1 VKKLLILLAVAAMAG
16 TALAGGISGRVV
28 NARTGDPIEGAVVV
42 AQGRNDA
49 GRAAT
54 NARGAYEIDDL
65 DAGDYAVT
73 ARARGY
79 QTARYPRPVTVARG
93 ITTDINFRLVPS
105 GGGRERG
112 FITGRVVD
120 AKTGDPIE
128 GAVVMAMADPGQG
141 EDGVAAMSSD
151 GEDGRRGM
159 FRAVT
164 NARGQYR
171 MGVRPGVY
179 KVLARARGYKPARF
193 PQKVGVRPGRTVEGI
208 SFRLQPVGRQQNKGA
223 ILGKVYD
230 ARTREPIAGAVVIAR
245 SANGR
250 EVFRARTNRRGMY
263 KIKADPGA
271 YRVVAMARGY
281 SRASYPRPVPVRVG
295 HPPEGIDF
303 GLRRIRTDLD

>member
-1 VKKLLILLAVAAMAG
+1 MKRLPTLLALVAMAG
-16 TALAGGISGRVV
+16 VTLAGGISGRVV
-28 NARTGDPIEGAVVV
+28 NARTGDPIEDALVV

-54 NARGAYEIDDL
+54 NARGVYEIEDL
-65 DAGDYAVT
+65 EAGDYAVT
-73 ARARGY
+73 AMARGY
-79 QTARYPRPVTVARG
+79 ETARYPRPVTVERG
-93 ITTDINFRLVPS
+93 ITTDINFRLIRK
-105 GGGRERG
+105 GGGQEKG

-128 GAVVMAMADPGQG
+128 GALVMAMAGPRPG
-141 EDGVAAMSSD
+141 EDGVAAVSSQE
-151 GEDGRRGM
+151 EDNRRGV

-171 MGVRPGVY
+171 IPVRPGVY
-179 KVLARARGYKPARF
+179 KVLAKARGYKPARF
-193 PQKVGVRPGRTVEGI
+193 PREVGVRAGQTVEGI
-208 SFRLQPVGRQQNKGA
+208 RFRLEPVGRQQKKGA

-230 ARTREPIAGAVVIAR
+230 ARTREPIAGGVVVAR

-263 KIKADPGA
+263 RIVADPGA

-281 SRASYPRPVPVRVG
+281 SRQSYPGPVPVRVG
-295 HPPEGIDF
+295 HPTQGIDF
-303 GLRRIRTDLD
+303 GLRRIRADLD

>member
-1 VKKLLILLAVAAMAG
+1 VKKLLTLLAVAAIAG

-28 NARTGDPIEGAVVV
+28 NARTGDPVEGAVVV

-49 GRAAT
+49 GRATT
-54 NARGAYEIDDL
+54 NARGVYEIDDL
-65 DAGDYAVT
+65 EPGDYAVT
-73 ARARGY
+73 ARARGFE
-79 QTARYPRPVTVARG
+79 TARYPRPVTVARG

-120 AKTGDPIE
+120 ARTGDPIE

-171 MGVRPGVY
+171 IPVRPGVY
-179 KVLARARGYKPARF
+179 KILAKARGYKPARF
-193 PQKVGVRPGRTVEGI
+193 PREVGVRPGQTVEGV
-208 SFRLQPVGRQQNKGA
+208 SFRLEPVGQHKKGA

-250 EVFRARTNRRGMY
+250 EVFRARTNRRGLY
-263 KIKADPGA
+263 KIVADPGA

-295 HPPEGIDF
+295 HPTEGIDF